1 MIIYKTTNLIND
13 KIYVGKDATND
24 PKYLGSG
31 FILRRAIE
39 RYGKNNFKKETIE
52 ECNSL
57 EELSQRELFWID
69 NLNSTNKKIGYN
81 IAKGG
86 LGGDTF
92 SNQSKKRK
100 KEILEKITFSLG
112 KIRNNKKYRKKL
124 SEATKKQWQNP
135 KHREMMVQKMTG
147 RKIKWKRKI
156 ASSIREWHKVNHLTE
171 NGRQRMRDAAK
182 KRKGKELK
190 HLSDDVKKQIIELY
204 QFIGPKQIERQLG
217 ISRYLIV
224 RFLKN
229 ERIYQKGQKGT
240 VKSNK

>member
-92 SNQSKKRK
+92 SNQSKKKK
-100 KEILEKITFSLG
+100 KEIIKNIEKSYQKQQKNSG
-112 KIRNNKKYRKKL
+112 KI
-124 SEATKKQWQNP
+124 QN
-135 KHREMMVQKMTG
+135 
-147 RKIKWKRKI
+147 
-156 ASSIREWHKVNHLTE
+156 
-171 NGRQRMRDAAK
+171 
-182 KRKGKELK
+182 
-190 HLSDDVKKQIIELY
+190 IE
-204 QFIGPKQIERQLG
+204 K
-217 ISRYLIV
+217 
-224 RFLKN
+224 
-229 ERIYQKGQKGT
+229 
-240 VKSNK
+240 